1 MRNWYPGL
9 PTAAH
14 GSDTSG
20 TGRRRRWR
28 FWRRG
33 KRSDGD
39 GSLEQT
45 IAELNSRQKDMAFL
59 GDMAQL
65 FQACRTLEEVGRVAR
80 DRLQSLSPGL
90 SGALYLMNETREHL
104 ESVMAWGTVEPTG
117 VFFAPGD
124 CWALRCG
131 RPHQAHRGDDAMAC
145 VHTDAEQG
153 DWHLC
158 VPLMAQGEGLG
169 VLYFRIDAKGRRRG
183 GGQTVI
189 GDERLR
195 FYSNVAETLSLAIA
209 NVRLRETLQH
219 QAVRDPLTGLFNRR
233 YFQETLRRELH
244 RASRDGQPL
253 SLVIIDIDHFKHF
266 NDTWGHDAGDA
277 ALKAVG
283 EILMGRTRAGD
294 VACRLGGEEFALAFP
309 GLSAE
314 VATSRV
320 EALREEIQAR
330 EIHFLGQV
338 IDPVTISAGV
348 AVYPGHGMDTDSLLR
363 AADQA
368 LFRAKRAGRNRLA
381 MAGQPQLV
389 ASASPP
395 PLSLV
400 HNVARPGGGDNTRR
414 AVAE

>member
-9 PTAAH
+9 PVAAH

-20 TGRRRRWR
+20 TDPRRWWR
-28 FWRRG
+28 PWRRG
-33 KRSDGD
+33 KRSVGN

-80 DRLQSLSPGL
+80 DRLQTLSPDL

-104 ESVMAWGTVEPTG
+104 ESAMAWGTVEPSG
-117 VFFAPGD
+117 AFFAPGD

-131 RPHQAHRGDDAMAC
+131 RAHQAHRGDVAC

-169 VLYFRIDAKGRRRG
+169 VLYFRIDANGCKRG
-183 GGQTVI
+183 GGHALI

-195 FYSNVAETLSLAIA
+195 FYSSVAETLSLAIA

-244 RASRDGQPL
+244 SSCRSERPL
-253 SLVIIDIDHFKHF
+253 SLAIIDIDHFKHF

-283 EILMGRTRAGD
+283 EILMRRTRSGD
-294 VACRLGGEEFALAFP
+294 VACRLGGEEFALAFSALP
-309 GLSAE
+309 AE
-314 VATSRV
+314 VAMSRV

-330 EIHFLGQV
+330 DIHFLGQV
-338 IDPVTISAGV
+338 IDPVTISAGI
-348 AVYPGHGMDTDSLLR
+348 AVYPAHGMDTDSLLR

-368 LFRAKRAGRNRLA
+368 LFRAKRTGRNRFA

-395 PLSLV
+395 LSLV
-400 HNVARPGGGDNTRR
+400 HSVASPGGDDARR
-414 AVAE
+414 VVAE